1 MGKVDVDYR
10 RSALKMTDKEFDEL
24 YKLLDTAKTSE
35 ERERLRQE
43 YYQQHKL
50 NQPTLLDRW
59 QSDADNYNE

>member
-10 RSALKMTDKEFDEL
+10 RSALEMTDKEFEEL

-59 QSDADNYNE
+59 QADADNYNE